1 MQRESILQT
10 RPFCIKLELKSEK
23 KIILV
28 LLYKLNSVALL
39 LKMVL
44 IRFAAICLFIHW
56 SILFADLFFSFIYLF
71 IFFFIHFIVRLSRRH
86 KLTRMYPPPSQ
97 KLICT
102 PLCLRSNRTG
112 NHHFLRGSL
121 INLVPQQSP
130 LLKLF
135 AVRLCMCMSTNS
147 WTYWWN
153 MVHSWFSGSGISL
166 IWSSRFGIESMRG
179 RWDSR
184 ITLEIMGLHE
194 ISGSDY
200 GTEEPYWKP
209 SAKIGVLPTKNPGG
223 SLTYHTSK
231 SSNWRNKA
239 DLFILSGVLLDKEK
253 LKARLKKKTEVSDLI
268 CCDYV

>member
-1 MQRESILQT
+1 
-10 RPFCIKLELKSEK
+10 
-23 KIILV
+23 
-28 LLYKLNSVALL
+28 
-39 LKMVL
+39 
-44 IRFAAICLFIHW
+44 
-56 SILFADLFFSFIYLF
+56 
-71 IFFFIHFIVRLSRRH
+71 
-86 KLTRMYPPPSQ
+86 MYPPPSQ

-102 PLCLRSNRTG
+102 PLCLRSNRTRS
-112 NHHFLRGSL
+112 HHFLRGSL
-121 INLVPQQSP
+121 MNLVPQQSP

-135 AVRLCMCMSTNS
+135 AVRLCTCMSTNS

-223 SLTYHTSK
+223 TLTYHTSK

-253 LKARLKKKTEVSDLI
+253 LKAWLKKKQKFQIWFVAITFKPTAELGHVLGSYFATAGWMASHPKHSFQSQRFECYRANCLTVYRLWKEQYPLPAVSRGEQWLHVCNIYTDGS
-268 CCDYV
+268 

>member
-1 MQRESILQT
+1 MFVYS
-10 RPFCIKLELKSEK
+10 
-23 KIILV
+23 
-28 LLYKLNSVALL
+28 
-39 LKMVL
+39 L
-44 IRFAAICLFIHW
+44 IYIVCWFI
-56 SILFADLFFSFIYLF
+56 FFIYLF
-71 IFFFIHFIVRLSRRH
+71 IFFFFIHFIVRLSRRH

-223 SLTYHTSK
+223 TLTYHTSK

-253 LKARLKKKTEVSDLI
+253 LKAWLKKNRSFRFDLFRLRLSPLQNLVTFLDPTLQRLAGWQAI
-268 CCDYV
+268 QSIHSSHKDLSVIERTV